1 MSPFIHHELRGFDGV
16 AFVQRPIYDVEA
28 VLDGVGGRGV
38 VETVDVQ
45 IDANDTLNGLA
56 ILFAEARDPL
66 VEVDSVELNE
76 LELPANFFV
85 IIDEAVVIIG
95 GGGVEGRI
103 RIRSVQSDI
112 AVTILEM
119 ETERGAMV
127 HAGAV
132 VYFFQTDEFDCGL
145 NGKFLL
151 PLARSTEEKKR
162 QHQNPES
169 SHRLKSQLTPN
180 T

>member
-1 MSPFIHHELRGFDGV
+1 MSSFVHHEFRGFDGV
-16 AFVQRPIYDVEA
+16 AFVQCPIYDVEA

-45 IDANDTLNGLA
+45 IDANDTLNRLA

-66 VEVDSVELNE
+66 VEGDSVELNE